1 MKKLSYSECIT
12 AVGQLHFCALWCLGY
27 CLADEVAASTWIK
40 DEHLWG
46 LLMMTPVSIFVFGS
60 IYWVLVISYTV
71 RKPFARTREPA
82 NRFGP
87 FKGADE
93 ATITNK

>member
-46 LLMMTPVSIFVFGS
+46 LLMMTPVSIFTFGS
-60 IYWVLVISYTV
+60 IYWVFSMFLY
-71 RKPFARTREPA
+71 RREAIRSNTLTHQSFWP
-82 NRFGP
+82 R
-87 FKGADE
+87 
-93 ATITNK
+93 

>member
-12 AVGQLHFCALWCLGY
+12 AVGQLHFCALWCLGC
-27 CLADEVAASTWIK
+27 CLTEEIAAGTWIRE
-40 DEHLWG
+40 EHVWG
-46 LLMMTPVSIFVFGS
+46 WLMMTPVSIFVFGS

-71 RKPFARTREPA
+71 RKPFAPRREPA
-82 NRFGP
+82 NRLAP
-87 FKGADE
+87 LKRTDE